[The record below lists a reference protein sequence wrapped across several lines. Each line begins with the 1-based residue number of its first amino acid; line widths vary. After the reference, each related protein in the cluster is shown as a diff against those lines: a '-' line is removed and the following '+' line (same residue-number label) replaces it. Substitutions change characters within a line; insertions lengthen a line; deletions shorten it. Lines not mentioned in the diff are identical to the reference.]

1 MNKIIAIGCTTLLT
15 NALCAKDGSD
25 RNAAQKG
32 LSFLAKEAPQ
42 WAASH
47 NCYGCHVHAVTM
59 EAFVVGLHNRYE
71 VPDRAFKDILKGMLD
86 GPGGAR
92 SKNGFNYSKSNT
104 LHPPSKAFGGAALA
118 HYDQHIDESVLEDL
132 METAQSLLKF
142 QDPTTGKMNTGW
154 TNGPVGAGDTQTTF
168 QAIQTWRQV
177 YARSADPS
185 WLPPLRLAEK
195 YLGSVAERLQDQPN
209 APIQELNYSL
219 LGLAEAGAQRTEK
232 HVSRLVGHLLERQL
246 EDGGWALRGSRSDA
260 FATGQTLYTLR
271 KLGFTEQDEP
281 VRKGTDWLMEMQKD
295 SGGWSSS
302 GSSKAEAM
310 WGVLGLV
317 SIDVLTVELSG
328 FKDGQRIE
336 KKQKIQFSA
345 KDNKGKGVKAITLL
359 LDDVE
364 VKKVNGGEGTWTL
377 NPKKIDGGIHLLDV
391 IAENEAGS
399 TSSRRYRFYTGDVY
413 LTEMGSSFSE
423 GETILTARNL
433 GTSNKDA
440 TVSLSVY
447 KQITDGEEVTE
458 ESVFCSEQPSQQGAL
473 SFTWDGKNKE
483 GKPSDGGRY
492 IAKISYI
499 DEKRG
504 KLQTEEIVFS
514 RMSVKEM
521 KEQFAEVSGKLDLKD
536 RGAANTSVDLVDE
549 EGRVIQQVWTTRDG
563 NYRFQN
569 VDAGKYKV
577 RVNKKGFRKEEID
590 IDAVTGSE
598 TKTEVNLQEE
608 LIRSSETYA
617 KSSFNGPLWTSGSTL
632 LSFMPKPS

>member
-1 MNKIIAIGCTTLLT
+1 
-15 NALCAKDGSD
+15 
-25 RNAAQKG
+25 
-32 LSFLAKEAPQ
+32 
-42 WAASH
+42 
-47 NCYGCHVHAVTM
+47 
-59 EAFVVGLHNRYE
+59 
-71 VPDRAFKDILKGMLD
+71 
-86 GPGGAR
+86 
-92 SKNGFNYSKSNT
+92 
-104 LHPPSKAFGGAALA
+104 
-118 HYDQHIDESVLEDL
+118 
-132 METAQSLLKF
+132 
-142 QDPTTGKMNTGW
+142 
-154 TNGPVGAGDTQTTF
+154 
-168 QAIQTWRQV
+168 
-177 YARSADPS
+177 
-185 WLPPLRLAEK
+185 
-195 YLGSVAERLQDQPN
+195 
-209 APIQELNYSL
+209 
-219 LGLAEAGAQRTEK
+219 
-232 HVSRLVGHLLERQL
+232 
-246 EDGGWALRGSRSDA
+246 
-260 FATGQTLYTLR
+260 
-271 KLGFTEQDEP
+271 
-281 VRKGTDWLMEMQKD
+281 
-295 SGGWSSS
+295 
-302 GSSKAEAM
+302 
-310 WGVLGLV
+310 LGLV

>member
-1 MNKIIAIGCTTLLT
+1 MNKIIAIGCATILANMLSA
-15 NALCAKDGSD
+15 NGGSD

-59 EAFVVGLHNRYE
+59 EAFVVGLHHRYE
-71 VPDRAFKDILKGMLD
+71 VPDQAFNAIKKGMLD

-92 SKNGFNYSKSNT
+92 SKNGFNYSHGGT
-104 LHPPSKAFGGAALA
+104 LQAPSKAFGGAALA
-118 HYDQHIDESVLEDL
+118 HYDQHIDDSALEDL

-142 QDPTTGKMNTGW
+142 QNPTTGQMKTDW
-154 TNGPVGAGDTQTTF
+154 TNDPVGAGDTQTTF

-195 YLGSVAERLQDQPN
+195 YLGSVAERLQDKPN

-232 HVSRLVGHLLERQL
+232 HVSILVGHVLERQL
-246 EDGGWALRGSRSDA
+246 EDGGWSLSGSRSDA

-271 KLGFTEQDEP
+271 KLGFTEKDDP
-281 VRKGTDWLMEMQKD
+281 VRKGTDWLIEMQKD

-310 WGVLGLV
+310 GGVLGLV

-336 KKQKIQFSA
+336 KKQNVQFSA
-345 KDNKGKGVKAITLL
+345 KDNKGKGVKTITLL

-364 VKKVNGGEGTWTL
+364 VMKVNGGEGTWTL

-413 LTEMGSSFSE
+413 LTELGSTFSD

-447 KQITDGEEVTE
+447 KLITDGEKTAE
-458 ESVFCSEQPSQQGAL
+458 ESVFCAEQPSKQGAL
-473 SFTWDGKNKE
+473 SFTWDGKKKE
-483 GKPSDGGRY
+483 GKALDGGRY
-492 IAKISYI
+492 IAKVSYI
-499 DEKRG
+499 DGKRG
-504 KLQTEEIVFS
+504 QLQTEEIVFS

-549 EGRVIQQVWTTRDG
+549 EGRVVQQVWTTRDG

-577 RVNKKGFRKEEID
+577 RVNKKGFQREEID
-590 IDAVTGSE
+590 IDAVKGAE
-598 TKTEVNLQEE
+598 
-608 LIRSSETYA
+608 A
-617 KSSFNGPLWTSGSTL
+617 KSDVQL
-632 LSFMPKPS
+632 KAD